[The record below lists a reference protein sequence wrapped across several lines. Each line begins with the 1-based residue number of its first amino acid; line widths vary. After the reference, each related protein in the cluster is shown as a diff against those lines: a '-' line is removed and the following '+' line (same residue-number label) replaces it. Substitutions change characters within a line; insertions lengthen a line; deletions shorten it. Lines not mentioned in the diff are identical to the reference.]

1 MDIDLNNFK
10 INNKELSKIMFIYN
24 AIEDGWTI
32 KKKDEQYIFTKQKS
46 KEKHIYNDKF
56 LENFIKKY
64 FKV

>member
-1 MDIDLNNFK
+1 MDIDLSNFK

-32 KKKDEQYIFTKQKS
+32 KKKDDQYIFTKQKC
-46 KEKHIYNDKF
+46 KEKHIYNDEF

>member
-1 MDIDLNNFK
+1 MDIDLSNFK

-32 KKKDEQYIFTKQKS
+32 KKKEDKYIFTKQKC
-46 KEKHIYNDKF
+46 KEKHIYNDEF